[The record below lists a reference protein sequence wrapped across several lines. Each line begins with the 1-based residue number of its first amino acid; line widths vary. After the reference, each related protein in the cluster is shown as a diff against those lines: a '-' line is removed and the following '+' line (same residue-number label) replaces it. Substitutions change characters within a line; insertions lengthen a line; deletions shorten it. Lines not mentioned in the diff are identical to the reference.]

1 VVTHST
7 AGAISDADATPTFD
21 VYEEATDTGLLGA
34 TNFTK
39 RTSLTGNYRGTF
51 TASAANGFEVGKW
64 YNVVASATVGGTA
77 GKAIALTF
85 MLRAAEHT
93 AGYEVVTVKSGTGTG
108 ELNVAS
114 GIVDADVRELV
125 GVAPSATDL
134 KDFADDGYDPST
146 NKVQGVV
153 LVDTLT
159 TYTGNTPQTADHTAN
174 IAAILVDT
182 AEIGAAGAG
191 LTVLATAAAL
201 ATAQA
206 DLDTITGTAEA
217 ALARGDLSKAR
228 AAYERAINHDDRY
241 AAPHDGLCRLEFHR
255 GKYAKAA
262 RHGEKAVRMAA
273 RDATMRIHLGDAY
286 YKAYRYDR
294 AKAQYA
300 KAKELGDSRADARL
314 KKAEAKLGG

>member
-1 VVTHST
+1 
-7 AGAISDADATPTFD
+7 
-21 VYEEATDTGLLGA
+21 
-34 TNFTK
+34 
-39 RTSLTGNYRGTF
+39 
-51 TASAANGFEVGKW
+51 
-64 YNVVASATVGGTA
+64 
-77 GKAIALTF
+77 
-85 MLRAAEHT
+85 
-93 AGYEVVTVKSGTGTG
+93 
-108 ELNVAS
+108 
-114 GIVDADVRELV
+114 VDAE
-125 GVAPSATDL
+125 
-134 KDFADDGYDPST
+134 
-146 NKVQGVV
+146 
-153 LVDTLT
+153 
-159 TYTGNTPQTADHTAN
+159 
-174 IAAILVDT
+174 
-182 AEIGAAGAG
+182 AG
-191 LTVLATAAAL
+191 LTDGIDTAGTGGVGADGGVETGGADGGTDLTDVLQNTPVEDTRDREAARA
-201 ATAQA
+201 AVKA
-206 DLDTITGTAEA
+206 AEA